1 MTETKPIPS
10 NALNPN
16 DFVSIFTE
24 LRLATSKKD
33 SSVAK
38 LRAIR
43 GRFEAMGCNMR
54 ALDLMLKL
62 RAMEPEDAEMLLR
75 DALRYSSWVQMKVGQ
90 QSELFGSDD
99 APKPNDQARAG
110 LAEAEA
116 YNEGHAAGLA
126 GRASTSHRYQAG
138 SVMSQRFRDG
148 WDDGQAQVAEIWG
161 IERPETGEAIKPPKK
176 EKASNPGKGETVAA
190 GQRRGRGGRRRAE
203 GAAA

>member
-1 MTETKPIPS
+1 MADTKPIPS

-62 RAMEPEDAEMLLR
+62 RGMEPEEAEMLLR
-75 DALRYSSWVQMKVGQ
+75 DALRYSNWVQMKIGD
-90 QSELFGSDD
+90 QSDLLKHVT
-99 APKPNDQARAG
+99 AHRA
-110 LAEAEA
+110 
-116 YNEGHAAGLA
+116 
-126 GRASTSHRYQAG
+126 
-138 SVMSQRFRDG
+138 
-148 WDDGQAQVAEIWG
+148 
-161 IERPETGEAIKPPKK
+161 
-176 EKASNPGKGETVAA
+176 
-190 GQRRGRGGRRRAE
+190 
-203 GAAA
+203 

>member
-1 MTETKPIPS
+1 MTDTKPIPS

-62 RAMEPEDAEMLLR
+62 RGMEPEEAEMLLR
-75 DALRYSSWVQMKVGQ
+75 DALRYSNWVQMKIGD
-90 QSELFGSDD
+90 QSDLFGSDD

-126 GRASTSHRYQAG
+126 GRSSTSHRFQPG
-138 SVMSQRFRDG
+138 SPMAQKFMDG
-148 WDDGQAQVAEIWG
+148 WSDAQDQVAEIWG

-176 EKASNPGKGETVAA
+176 EKAPKIGKGEKAA
-190 GQRRGRGGRRRAE
+190 SPQRRGRRRAE

>member
-1 MTETKPIPS
+1 MADTAPIPS

-16 DFVSIFTE
+16 DFVAIFTD

-62 RAMEPEDAEMLLR
+62 RSMEPEEAEMLLR
-75 DALRYSSWVQMKVGQ
+75 DALRYSSWVQMKIGD
-90 QSELFGSDD
+90 QSELFASDD
-99 APKPNDQARAG
+99 APKPNDKARAG

-126 GRASTSHRYQAG
+126 GRSSTSHRYQPG
-138 SVMSQRFRDG
+138 SPMAQKFFTG
-148 WDDGQAQVAEIWG
+148 WEDAQAEVAEIWG
-161 IERPETGEAIKPPKK
+161 IERPATGEAIKPPKK
-176 EKASNPGKGETVAA
+176 EKRATAGKGEKVGSPKRRPRARS
-190 GQRRGRGGRRRAE
+190 GQ
-203 GAAA
+203 GAPA

>member
-1 MTETKPIPS
+1 MTDTKPIPS

-62 RAMEPEDAEMLLR
+62 RGMEPEEAEMLLR
-75 DALRYSSWVQMKVGQ
+75 DALRYSNWVQMKIGD
-90 QSELFGSDD
+90 QSDLFGSDD

-126 GRASTSHRYQAG
+126 GRSSTSHRFQPG
-138 SVMSQRFRDG
+138 SPMAQKFRDG

-161 IERPETGEAIKPPKK
+161 MERPATGEAIKPPKK
-176 EKASNPGKGETVAA
+176 EKAAKVGKGEKVASPK
-190 GQRRGRGGRRRAE
+190 RRPRGGRSE
-203 GAAA
+203 GASA

>member
-1 MTETKPIPS
+1 MTEKTPVPS

-16 DFVSIFTE
+16 DFVAIFTD
-24 LRLATSKKD
+24 LRLATAKKD

-43 GRFEAMGCNMR
+43 GRFDAMGCNMR

-62 RAMEPEDAEMLLR
+62 RGMEPEEAEMLLR
-75 DALRYSSWVQMKVGQ
+75 DALRYSNWVQMKIGD
-90 QSELFGSDD
+90 QSDLFGSDD

-116 YNEGHAAGLA
+116 YNEGHEAGLA
-126 GRASTSHRYQAG
+126 GRGSTSHRYQPG
-138 SVMSQRFRDG
+138 SPMAQRFMTG
-148 WDDGQAQVAEIWG
+148 WSDGQEQVAEIWG

-176 EKASNPGKGETVAA
+176 EKSASAGKGETVASP
-190 GQRRGRGGRRRAE
+190 QRRGRGGRGRSAS
-203 GAAA
+203 APA